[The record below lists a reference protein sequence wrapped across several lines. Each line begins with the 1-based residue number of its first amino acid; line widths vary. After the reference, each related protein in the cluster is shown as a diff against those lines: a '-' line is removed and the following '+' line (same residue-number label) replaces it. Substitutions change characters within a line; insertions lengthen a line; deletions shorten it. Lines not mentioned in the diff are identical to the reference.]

1 MVPPLTEQLA
11 GFSTSTL
18 SDALDRLGI
27 AGQVRG
33 VYPVCP
39 SMRVAGPA
47 YTIAYQPIGVD
58 GGTVGDYIDDVPP
71 GSVLVLD
78 NAGRTD
84 ATVWGDILTLAASR
98 RGVAGTVIHGVC
110 RDSSRSQELDY
121 PVFSCGRWMRTGKD
135 RVAMVGVDVPVT
147 LGGVRVRPADVVV
160 GDADGVVVV
169 PAGHATRLFE
179 VAAQIEAAEQAIRD
193 QVLAG
198 VRLAEARAS
207 GGYHRLQSSDPAA
220 PDAIITDTRE
230 EQ

>member
-1 MVPPLTEQLA
+1 MVTPLTDQLA

-33 VYPVCP
+33 VYPVRP
-39 SMRVAGPA
+39 SMRVAGRA
-47 YTIAYQPIGVD
+47 YTVAYQPIGVD
-58 GGTVGDYIDDVPP
+58 GGTVGDFLDDVPP

-78 NAGRTD
+78 NDGRTD
-84 ATVWGDILTLAASR
+84 ATVWGDILTLVASR

-110 RDSSRSQELDY
+110 RDSNRSQELNY
-121 PVFSCGRWMRTGKD
+121 PVFSCGQWMRTGKD
-135 RVAMVGVDVPVT
+135 RVAMVDVDVPVT

-169 PAGHATRLFE
+169 PAGHEARLLE
-179 VAAQIEAAEQAIRD
+179 VATQIEAAEQAIRD

-198 VRLAEARAS
+198 VRLDQARAS
-207 GGYHRLQSSDPAA
+207 SGYHRLQSNDPAA
-220 PDAIITDTRE
+220 ADAIVA
-230 EQ
+230 